1 MDNKLIFENW
11 NAFKDSER
19 QRVKQ
24 EAFGGLFGKA
34 PNPLGPAPK
43 GLAKK
48 LTGATGRYDRAYEQL
63 EKDLE
68 DIFSQPGK
76 CFFTHTVR
84 PQSLASPTLDVE
96 KNIEQNGIYF
106 TQYRTGKVRPFLAPI
121 RGAKPKQMT
130 AFLRGSQYIAYN
142 PDAPTFIVALPGGS
156 CPYDANDMQE
166 MALKYSEELAT
177 PSPITKKGVEPA
189 NRRIPPKYIVGI
201 IKNGK
206 LKKA

>member
-11 NAFKDSER
+11 RAFVEAE
-19 QRVKQ
+19 QQPIKQ
-24 EAFGGLFGKA
+24 EAFGDLFGKA

-43 GLAKK
+43 GLAQK

-68 DIFSQPGK
+68 EIFGQPGK

-84 PQSLASPTLDVE
+84 PQSRSTLDVE
-96 KNIEQNGIYF
+96 KSIEQNGIYF
-106 TQYRTGKVRPFLAPI
+106 TQYTGGRVRPFLAPI
-121 RGAKPKQMT
+121 RGSKPKQMT
-130 AFLRGSQYIAYN
+130 AFLRGSEYIARA
-142 PDAPTFIVALPGGS
+142 PDATTFIVALPGGS
-156 CPYDANDMQE
+156 CPYDAKDMQE
-166 MALKYSEELAT
+166 IALKYSEELAT

-201 IKNGK
+201 IKNGQ